1 MKDFSLLRD
10 SKTTRFPHGF
20 MAELEKRMTGI
31 MMGREKRAEYHDATV
46 KRSFAAALNAFME
59 AGFKKRME
67 KDRRSEDLVLIFY
80 SNATKVLQAGKAPS
94 DDSWKF
100 MVDRHVALFVRL
112 ITLILKDEDW
122 SKDRPELTSRL
133 ATLESKLLAHDR
145 DLAADSS
152 TGLGSTV
159 EVVAQLSYE
168 VKDMP
173 LVQVVG
179 NIFGLTNTQIQSD
192 IDKNKTIWTEKAAL
206 QDLKTYQTLLSL
218 NSKNTL
224 TSDDFDLEESYELW
238 RKAEAPDLSQMMLAI
253 VQANPELAKTTNVHQ
268 NPQINT
274 TSIRPERSDS
284 TYSESQ
290 RKYFEQPDGSP
301 YVFDQ
306 PVDMSTLSPASDKQ
320 SNPFEDTDHSFT
332 FIPPEP
338 RAFYRLILSQALSHD
353 LKDETLHPSESVA
366 GSNSIKILS
375 KQSTELLNE
384 LCLRWRIPFVSRII
398 LFLDVCREKFL
409 EQDLSLE
416 TLNSAFEFTKEP
428 PPENKKDNHFMSS
441 LLFDRTKWTLADF
454 ALNQQL
460 LLALHEA
467 LLRDLY
473 SVATMCYETKPPS
486 VGLILFVWENHIFSD
501 PSFPKTED
509 ELDGFKT
516 NLLQGLRA
524 KARFKYQEL
533 MAKHLPQD
541 ETSWEFYHVIE
552 LGRSVRNLS
561 ERTQK
566 RYRKNP
572 EIMG

>member
-10 SKTTRFPHGF
+10 NKSTRFPHGF
-20 MAELEKRMTGI
+20 MAELEKRLTGV
-31 MMGREKRAEYHDATV
+31 MMGKEKRPEYHDAIV

-80 SNATKVLQAGKAPS
+80 SNATRVLQAGKAPT

-112 ITLILKDEDW
+112 ITLILKDQDW
-122 SKDRPELTSRL
+122 SKDRPELASRL
-133 ATLESKLLAHDR
+133 TTLESKLLAHDR
-145 DLAADSS
+145 DLVADP
-152 TGLGSTV
+152 TGASGSTV
-159 EVVAQLSYE
+159 EVVAPLTHE
-168 VKDMP
+168 VKDVP
-173 LVQVVG
+173 LAQVVG
-179 NIFGLTNTQIQSD
+179 GIFGLTNTQVQSD
-192 IDKNKTIWTEKAAL
+192 IDKNKASWTEKAAL

-218 NSKNTL
+218 NSKKILN
-224 TSDDFDLEESYELW
+224 SDDFDLEESYELW
-238 RKAEAPDLSQMMLAI
+238 KKAEAPDLSQMMLAI
-253 VQANPELAKTTNVHQ
+253 VQANPELAKTTNIHHH
-268 NPQINT
+268 PQAGTNST
-274 TSIRPERSDS
+274 RHERSDS

-306 PVDMSTLSPASDKQ
+306 PVDMSTMSPASEKQ
-320 SNPFEDTDHSFT
+320 SNPFEDTEHSFT

-338 RAFYRLILSQALSHD
+338 RAFYRSILSQTLAHD
-353 LKDETLHPSESVA
+353 LKDETLHPSESAA
-366 GSNSIKILS
+366 GSGPVKLLS

-384 LCLRWRIPFVSRII
+384 LCLRWRIPYISRVI

-409 EQDLSLE
+409 EQELSLE
-416 TLNSAFEFTKEP
+416 TLNLAFEFVKEP
-428 PPENKKDNHFMSS
+428 LPETKKDNNFMSS
-441 LLFDRTKWTLADF
+441 LLSDRTKWTLADF

-460 LLALHEA
+460 LAALKEA

-473 SVATMCYETKPPS
+473 NVAIMCYEVKPPS
-486 VGLILFVWENHIFSD
+486 VGLILFVLENHVSSD
-501 PSFPKTED
+501 PSVPKTAD
-509 ELDGFKT
+509 ELDTFRT

-533 MAKHLPQD
+533 LAKHLPQD
-541 ETSWEFYHVIE
+541 DNSWEFYHVIE
-552 LGRSVRNLS
+552 LGRAVITLA
-561 ERTQK
+561 ERIQK